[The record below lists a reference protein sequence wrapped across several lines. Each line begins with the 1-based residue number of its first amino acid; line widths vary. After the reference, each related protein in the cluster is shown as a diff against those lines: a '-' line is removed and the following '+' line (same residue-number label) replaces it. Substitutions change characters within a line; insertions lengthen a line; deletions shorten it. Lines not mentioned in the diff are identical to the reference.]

1 MGERDSSRKIL
12 AFIPLPP
19 FLCLHPRIQD
29 DESRHSVSLCLS
41 HSVSDG
47 DGNQKKLAKAEGFV
61 VPV

>member
-29 DESRHSVSLCLS
+29 KLS
-41 HSVSDG
+41 
-47 DGNQKKLAKAEGFV
+47 KLKLGTADWMSILANYA
-61 VPV
+61 